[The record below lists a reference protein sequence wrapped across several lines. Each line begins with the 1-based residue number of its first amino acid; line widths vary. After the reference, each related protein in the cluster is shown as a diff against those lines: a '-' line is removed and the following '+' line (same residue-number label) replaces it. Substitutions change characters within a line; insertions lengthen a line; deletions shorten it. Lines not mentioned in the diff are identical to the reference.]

1 MKVIKKRKEKVED
14 KFWDTAKSNSM
25 ESFVVKFLSVDET
38 IVLYFFKY
46 IYIEIKMEMDQ
57 WIDTYSRMQVAW
69 FNCSFSIPGNGSQRW
84 ITYSSSRSW
93 SSIERDEYVAFQ
105 TFWTNFFS
113 KVFYNS
119 WGEFEFRGWK
129 GKRIFAISR
138 NYFPSPLLCNWK
150 KLNDREI
157 TFFVQDI
164 SLNQLCR
171 G

>member
-1 MKVIKKRKEKVED
+1 MKLLYCI
-14 KFWDTAKSNSM
+14 FSN
-25 ESFVVKFLSVDET
+25 
-38 IVLYFFKY
+38 IY
-46 IYIEIKMEMDQ
+46 IYIYWNKNGNGSMDRHLF
-57 WIDTYSRMQVAW
+57 TYASGKW

-138 NYFPSPLLCNWK
+138 NYFPSSLLCNWK